1 MKIKRFLAPDMRTA
15 LQQVRQEHGPDAVI
29 LSNRMTDAGIEIV
42 AASNYDQ
49 DHVLQALTDSTS
61 DAADSTEAPVQAAP
75 LDSSDAEAP
84 VPDAAP
90 PRPLDPVMAQS
101 LPPAASPA
109 SPAPGAASS
118 THPRAVAVADP
129 GTSELPQ
136 LRAEL
141 AQMRQMFER
150 QMQRLTDER
159 LRAAPEYP
167 EIVEWMDA
175 HGFAADLAREV
186 ALQIPAGLDPQ
197 ESREQM
203 FARLTHAVPVCPDDP
218 LDAGGIIALVGPAG
232 AGKTTTVC
240 KLAARYSARHS
251 ARDIALV
258 ATDTRRV
265 GGGGALCQSAR
276 RLGIA
281 LHEVDADT
289 DLDALVQ
296 RVKDYPLVLMDTA
309 GLARRDRALAGQL
322 NWLCG
327 ARQVYT
333 LLVLAANTHP
343 ADVDEA
349 IQRFQPLNPQGA
361 ILTRLDESSRPGGAL
376 SVLIER
382 QLPLA
387 WIADGQRLHEDLHH
401 AHAASLLLR
410 LDGQSTGGTAA
421 DAAAPE
427 LRQLAA

>member
-49 DHVLQALTDSTS
+49 EHVLQALSDS
-61 DAADSTEAPVQAAP
+61 APDQPNGAQAPAQAAL
-75 LDSSDAEAP
+75 LDPSDVDAP

-90 PRPLDPVMAQS
+90 LHPLAQVMAQIP
-101 LPPAASPA
+101 PPAASPI
-109 SPAPGAASS
+109 SPAPGTASS
-118 THPRAVAVADP
+118 THPRALADP
-129 GTSELPQ
+129 GSSELPQ

-150 QMQRLTDER
+150 QMQRLSDER

-175 HGFAADLAREV
+175 RGFAADLVREV

-197 ESREQM
+197 ESRKQM
-203 FARLTHAVPVCPDDP
+203 FARLTQAVPVCPDDP
-218 LDAGGIIALVGPAG
+218 LDAGGIIALAGPAG

-240 KLAARYSARHS
+240 KLAARYSARHG
-251 ARDIALV
+251 AREIALIG
-258 ATDTRRV
+258 AGSRHI
-265 GGGGALCQSAR
+265 GGDGALCQSAR

-281 LHEVDADT
+281 LHEIDADT

-327 ARQVYT
+327 ARQVRT

-349 IQRFQPLNPQGA
+349 IERFQPLNPQGA

-387 WIADGQRLHEDLHH
+387 WIADGQRLHDDLHR

-427 LRQLAA
+427 LQQLAA

>member
-1 MKIKRFLAPDMRTA
+1 MRSA

-49 DHVLQALTDSTS
+49 EHVLQVLTDSTP

-75 LDSSDAEAP
+75 LDPADAEDSVPKVAP
-84 VPDAAP
+84 L
-90 PRPLDPVMAQS
+90 RSLDPVMAQT
-101 LPPAASPA
+101 LPPKASPA
-109 SPAPGAASS
+109 SPASGPASS
-118 THPRAVAVADP
+118 AHLHPRVAAAADP
-129 GTSELPQ
+129 GSAELPQ

-150 QMQRLTDER
+150 QMQRLSDER

-167 EIVEWMDA
+167 EVVEWMDA
-175 HGFAADLAREV
+175 RGFAADFARDV
-186 ALQIPAGLDPQ
+186 ALQIPAGLAPQ

-203 FARLTHAVPVCPDDP
+203 FARLTDALPVCPDDP

-232 AGKTTTVC
+232 AGKTTTLC
-240 KLAARYSARHS
+240 KLAARYSDRRS
-251 ARDIALV
+251 ARDVALI

-265 GGGGALCQSAR
+265 GGGGLLCQSAR

-296 RVKDYPLVLMDTA
+296 RVKDYPLVLIDTA
-309 GLARRDRALAGQL
+309 GLARRDRTLAGQL

-327 ARQVYT
+327 AQQVRT

-343 ADVDEA
+343 ADADEA
-349 IQRFQPLNPQGA
+349 IERFGPLNPQGV

-387 WIADGQRLHEDLHH
+387 WIADGQRLHEDLQR

-410 LDGQSTGGTAA
+410 LDGQCSSGAA
-421 DAAAPE
+421 EDAAAPD